1 MIIMIKYPTKK
12 AAFTR
17 QKTSVKN
24 RGMNFEA
31 LIDETNTFY
40 RHQKKAV
47 IYKKPI
53 PIQIVKVDYPDRQH
67 AKIKE
72 AYYKTP
78 STTDYNGIYKG
89 YYIDFDVKETKN
101 KTSFPLKNIH
111 AHQIDHLRAI
121 DEAGGIAFLLIR
133 FTIHNTVHLLPIS
146 ALNQFLKRAQTGRQS
161 FTYQELETQGILV
174 KEGYRPTFDYLKA
187 VDSVIESLKS
197 H

>member
-1 MIIMIKYPTKK
+1 MIKYPTKK
-12 AAFTR
+12 STYQR

-40 RHQKKAV
+40 RFQKRAV

-101 KTSFPLKNIH
+101 KTAFPLKNIH
-111 AHQIDHLRAI
+111 THQIEHLRAI

-133 FTIHNTVHLLPIS
+133 FVVHNTVHLLPID
-146 ALNQFLKRAQTGRQS
+146 ALNNFLERAKTGRQS
-161 FTYQELETQGILV
+161 FTYQELVSTGLEV
-174 KEGYRPTFDYLKA
+174 NEGYRPTFDYLSA
-187 VDSVIESLKS
+187 VDTMIKTIKNL
-197 H
+197 

>member
-1 MIIMIKYPTKK
+1 MMIKYPTKK
-12 AAFTR
+12 STYQR

-40 RHQKKAV
+40 RLQKRAV

-121 DEAGGIAFLLIR
+121 DDAGGIAFLLIR
-133 FTIHNTVHLLPIS
+133 FVVHNTVHLLPID
-146 ALNQFLKRAQTGRQS
+146 ALNHFLERAKTGRQS
-161 FTYQELETQGILV
+161 FTYQELVSAGLEV
-174 KEGYRPTFDYLKA
+174 NEGYRPTFDYLSA
-187 VDSVIESLKS
+187 VDTMIKTIENQ
-197 H
+197 

>member
-1 MIIMIKYPTKK
+1 MIKYPTKK
-12 AAFTR
+12 SGFTR

-31 LIDETNTFY
+31 LIDESNTFY

-89 YYIDFDVKETKN
+89 HYIDFDVKETKN

-111 AHQIDHLRAI
+111 AHQIDHLNAI
-121 DEAGGIAFLLIR
+121 DAAGGIAFLLIR
-133 FTIHNTVHLLPIS
+133 FTLYNTVYLLPIN
-146 ALNQFLKRAQTGRQS
+146 ALNHFLQRATTGRQS
-161 FTYQELETQGILV
+161 FTYQELQNEGILV
-174 KEGYRPTFDYLKA
+174 KEGYRPTLDYLKA
-187 VDSVIESLKS
+187 VDTIIHTKK
-197 H
+197 